1 MMKVQLELLFVLEAS
16 HCRIARTLLHSL
28 APCTALLEETV
39 LKQQGPSTQSRADTI
54 EANTG
59 RYFENANAISKKKK
73 KKKKKTAEV
82 NDSVI
87 PEEEAKNNKSKK

>member
-73 KKKKKTAEV
+73 KKKTAEV